1 MSLREGITQAAG
13 LVGSSQRLVITTGA
27 GVSKESGV
35 PTFRDALDGWW
46 ARYDPEQLA
55 TLEAFRR
62 NPKLVWDWYE
72 YRRGLVRA
80 AQPNAGHYALVA
92 LEDLVPQV
100 AVITQNVDDLHQ
112 RAGSRDIVPL
122 HGAIMHNKCVASC
135 QGEPTIIDLA
145 SVGDHDPAAGPPRC
159 PHCGAWVR
167 PDVVWF
173 GEALPQAHLDRAT
186 KLAEGADV
194 MLVVGTSGLVQPAA
208 SLPFLAKRSGAVIVE
223 VNPNPSA
230 ITRMAD
236 LWLQGPSG
244 EMLPQVVRAI
254 RDQRGEGVPRHGA

>member
-1 MSLREGITQAAG
+1 MSLRESITQAAR
-13 LVGSSQRLVITTGA
+13 LVGSSQRLVVTTGA

-55 TLEAFRR
+55 TPEAFRR
-62 NPKLVWDWYE
+62 NPKLVWDWYA
-72 YRRGLVRA
+72 YRRGLVQA
-80 AQPNAGHYALVA
+80 AQPNPGHYALVA

-112 RAGSRDIVPL
+112 RAGSKDTVPL
-122 HGAIMHNKCVASC
+122 HGAIMHNKCVANC
-135 QGEPTIIDLA
+135 QGEPTIINLA
-145 SVGDHDPAAGPPRC
+145 SLDDHDPAAGPPRC

-173 GEALPQAHLDRAT
+173 GEALPQAHLERAIG
-186 KLAEGADV
+186 LAEGADV

-223 VNPNPSA
+223 VNPNPST

-244 EMLPQVVRAI
+244 EVLPQVVRAI
-254 RDQRGEGVPRHGA
+254 RDQRGEGVPGHGA